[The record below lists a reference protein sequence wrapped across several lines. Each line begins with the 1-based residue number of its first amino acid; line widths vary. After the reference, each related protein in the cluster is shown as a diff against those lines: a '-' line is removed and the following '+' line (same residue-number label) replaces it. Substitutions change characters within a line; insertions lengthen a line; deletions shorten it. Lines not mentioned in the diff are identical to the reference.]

1 MQSAWC
7 TSPCCQI
14 ARQVMTEEQTKVD
27 SAPSAT
33 AVQDAPPKK
42 DKPAKR
48 TKSTTGA
55 PRKRGPPRPHR
66 KLTQEV
72 LDGRIGKLRKRI
84 DKARGQL
91 EDAERH
97 IEAYVKEAGYRED
110 EKKAVA

>member
-7 TSPCCQI
+7 TSPCCQT

-27 SAPSAT
+27 SAPSDNV
-33 AVQDAPPKK
+33 VQAASQKK

-48 TKSTTGA
+48 TKTTTGA

-84 DKARGQL
+84 DKAKGQL

-110 EKKAVA
+110 EKKMK

>member
-7 TSPCCQI
+7 TSPGCQT

-27 SAPSAT
+27 STPSAN
-33 AVQDAPPKK
+33 AVQSAPPKK

-48 TKSTTGA
+48 TKTTTGA

-110 EKKAVA
+110 EKKME